1 MLWLAVTADQYELP
15 IAVAD
20 SIPQLAQM
28 LGMHKGTL
36 YKTYSLHQ
44 RGILKEWAK
53 YKIVKVEDEDGIE
66 DEPAAV
72 L

>member
-20 SIPQLAQM
+20 SIPQLAKM
-28 LGMHKGTL
+28 LGMHKNTL

-44 RGILKEWAK
+44 RGLLKEWVK
-53 YKIVKVEDEDGIE
+53 YKIVKVEDDIE

>member
-28 LGMHKGTL
+28 LGMNKGSL
-36 YKTYSLHQ
+36 YRAYSLHQ
-44 RGILKEWAK
+44 SGQIKEWVK
-53 YKIVKVEDEDGIE
+53 YKIVKVEDDIE